1 MLYEEMRMRKNGI
14 VVRVYDISN
23 GIATIFNPEMY
34 QKNNN
39 GWMNV
44 KISQLIPLDFP
55 FNNKEYV
62 SKTQKNKAKSRLQ
75 LVDAVWQTTDDVLWE
90 HKNIEN
96 AIQHELEIMKCENKE
111 LAE

>member
-23 GIATIFNPEMY
+23 GVATIFNPEMY

-44 KISQLIPLDFP
+44 KVSQLVPMDFP
-55 FNNKEYV
+55 VNCREYV
-62 SKTQKNKAKSRLQ
+62 SKTRKNKAKSRLR
-75 LVDAVWQTTDDVLWE
+75 LVDATWESTDGAIWQ
-90 HKNIEN
+90 HKDIEK
-96 AIQHELEIMKCENKE
+96 AIQRELEIMDYEDMNVGE
-111 LAE
+111 